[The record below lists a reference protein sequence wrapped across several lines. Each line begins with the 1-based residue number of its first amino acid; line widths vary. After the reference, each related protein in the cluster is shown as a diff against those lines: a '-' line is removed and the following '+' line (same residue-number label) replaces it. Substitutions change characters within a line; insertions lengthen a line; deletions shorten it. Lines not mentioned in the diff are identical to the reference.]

1 MAQTGKNL
9 PVMQETRFD
18 PWVGKIPLRKEWLPT
33 PIFLPGEFHGRR
45 SLVDYS
51 GGSKELDMNEQ
62 LTLVN

>member
-33 PIFLPGEFHGRR
+33 PIFLPGEFHGWR